1 MANKPPK
8 PFNIET
14 LTQRLQL
21 RLKKHLG
28 YGNGTLSSSAEN
40 INLNMQ
46 IPTSQYNCL
55 NALYKHNNYNLV
67 MWHFLLFLIVKCIQ

>member
-1 MANKPPK
+1 MLVMGFFCLRKIEHSSMANKPPK

-14 LTQRLQL
+14 LTQRLQP

-28 YGNGTLSSSAEN
+28 YGNGTLSSSAKN

-46 IPTSQYNCL
+46 IPTS
-55 NALYKHNNYNLV
+55 
-67 MWHFLLFLIVKCIQ
+67 